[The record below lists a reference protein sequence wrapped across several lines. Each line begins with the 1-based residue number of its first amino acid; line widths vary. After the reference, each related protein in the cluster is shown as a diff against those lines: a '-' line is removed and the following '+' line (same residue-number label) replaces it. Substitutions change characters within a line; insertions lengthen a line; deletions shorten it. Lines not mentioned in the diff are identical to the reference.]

1 MKKLQEGFE
10 IHDTLNPKLFDVA
23 SNKLLPEV
31 REKIIQIVANF
42 EEYIN
47 VPIHILDIQLVGSN
61 VSFNY
66 TDKSDLDVHIIASFE
81 DLEADEDILQ
91 ALYDVKKASFNK
103 DTDIKI
109 RGIDVEMYV
118 QDVRSATI
126 SNGIYSVCEN
136 DWIKEPKPIKSIT
149 KHNTDKEVEKWG
161 AKIKHVIES
170 GDYDAIQDC
179 INNLYLIR
187 HNSIATDGEYGKGNQ
202 LFKDIR
208 NKGWLQALK
217 DASLKS
223 LSRKLSLESY
233 KGCFINRYDK

>member
-23 SNKLLPEV
+23 SKKLLPEV

-118 QDVRSATI
+118 QDVKSATI

-149 KHNTDKEVEKWG
+149 KHNTDKDVEKWG
-161 AKIKHVIES
+161 AKIKQVVES